1 MGKKV
6 YKDIIIRAIK
16 TFIQG
21 FLGSLIVFI
30 NNNATFDEKMFK
42 SALIGALAGGL
53 SALMNFILQILEKGD
68 EKKAKRTKE

>member
-30 NNNATFDEKMFK
+30 NNNTTFDEKVFK

-68 EKKAKRTKE
+68 DKNAKRAKK